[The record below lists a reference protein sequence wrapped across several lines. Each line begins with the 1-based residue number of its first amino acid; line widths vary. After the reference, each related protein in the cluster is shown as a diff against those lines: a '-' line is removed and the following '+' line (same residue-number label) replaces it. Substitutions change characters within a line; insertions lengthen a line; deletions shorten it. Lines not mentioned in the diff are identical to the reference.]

1 MALIRTF
8 ELRANL
14 ISVLVERWRL
24 ETHAFH
30 LSCRKCTI
38 TLKDVALQ
46 LGLPVDNAMVTVA
59 CLYSWGSAVLA
70 TLYCELCQATKHDTQ
85 YIVEKQTSF

>member
-1 MALIRTF
+1 MVICYGQGFVTAILIWTF

-14 ISVLVERWRL
+14 IFVLVERWRL

-30 LSCRKCTI
+30 LSCRKCIT

-46 LGLPVDNAMVTVA
+46 LGLPIDNDVFTGLSKTIEPA
-59 CLYSWGSAVLA
+59 L
-70 TLYCELCQATKHDTQ
+70 LC
-85 YIVEKQTSF
+85 Y